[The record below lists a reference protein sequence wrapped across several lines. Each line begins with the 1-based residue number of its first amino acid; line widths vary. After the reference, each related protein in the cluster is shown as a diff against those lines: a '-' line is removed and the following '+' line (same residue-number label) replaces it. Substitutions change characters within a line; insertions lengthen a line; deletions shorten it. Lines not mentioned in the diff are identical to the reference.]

1 MCGRYKICKPVSK
14 TVDLVKTNI
23 KVEDTDNYN
32 AHPSQKLPIIKSYTN
47 GKALELCEWGLVPG
61 WSKKIEKFSPL
72 INARKETLMEKVT
85 FKNLIQTSRCL
96 VLADGYYEWKRE
108 EKSKIPYYFT
118 KEDDELMFFAAIHQN
133 NQFCIITREATEN
146 VSKIHHREPL
156 VINQSQINNYLNVKK
171 DAIEILNSIKPP
183 KLKFHEISKDVNN
196 PANND
201 PSLINPITNPNE

>member
-47 GKALELCEWGLVPG
+47 GKALELYEWGLVPG

-171 DAIEILNSIKPP
+171 DAMEILNSIKPP

-196 PANND
+196 PINND
-201 PSLINPITNPNE
+201 PSLINPITNLNE